1 MAAYFVFHNRV
12 LDAQKLQEYIPKA
25 IETFAPYNPELLVLD
40 ESSQVME
47 GSADLPRTV
56 VIKFATR
63 EDALA
68 WYRSPAYQAVLPL
81 RLAATEGLCFLV
93 DGLVAPEP

>member
-25 IETFAPYNPELLVLD
+25 IETFAPYNPELLALD
-40 ESSQVME
+40 ESSQVIE

-68 WYRSPAYQAVLPL
+68 WYHSPAYQAVLPL
-81 RLAATEGLCFLV
+81 RLAATEGLAFLV